1 MVSSIFKL
9 SNANN
14 DKDFYRL
21 FFILLC
27 FINLAFHFLYL
38 SYAPQSYDPS
48 LIRVGSSLLCL
59 VTIAI
64 SFFDQKKVY
73 YTSAYITLLTF
84 LGINNCY
91 FLGTNNYIGEY
102 FLGSL
107 VSLLLLSF
115 FCRRSYEFFA
125 LAILNFAAF
134 GCGLFFNT
142 IAVQLSLMAISL
154 VMFTG
159 LAGTLFL
166 FRRSYI
172 LRSIKINV
180 DVKERSTALA
190 ETRAALQQTVSQ
202 LQSLNTANT
211 ALVFEYDAD
220 KTCVGEWYQT
230 DDILL
235 NQPETLVGTNINQ
248 LQIPVLANYVKHVQ
262 KTHQQVTFEFY
273 SLFGNEQWYKAVVNP
288 VFDDD
293 RRFTQRV
300 TVTITDITE
309 LKVTAAALKEN
320 ELILYNE
327 QVVAKLGSWWT
338 DASYKDIFW
347 SNNLFSILEVSD
359 IPPDKT
365 KLSYYVSLI
374 HPDDRDQAQQY
385 FSSLASHPLTE
396 FEHRL
401 ITPKGN
407 IKYIKV
413 VSGYPVKDDKDRVIK
428 IAGIVQDI
436 TESKQANRIIRISQ
450 AELMEVQAI
459 AKVGGWRWDIKV
471 NDLEWSDEIYRI
483 YDLDKEEV
491 KNENHFKLLLAFVHP
506 DDKAMVSSL
515 FKDHT
520 RLTRLFL
527 EYRIITGKGNLKYI
541 SIIIGKTLKKD
552 GAIRKII
559 GTIQDLTERKK
570 IEIDFERVENKYKNV
585 LETIN
590 LAAVTL
596 NQQGDVVFCNKH
608 LADIVGYDKAEVLGL
623 NWIDTFVPDNL
634 KAQFKAWLDGG
645 TFYNQHTSPIICKN
659 GKQRVINWKNTVTHD
674 EFGNIAETTSIGEDI
689 TDIKKAREALIIA
702 KENAEKSSRFKSE
715 FLSIMSHEIRTP
727 MNAVIGTTNLLLQ
740 DDPAPRQ
747 LEYLHTLQ
755 FSSNNLLELIND
767 ILDYNKIEAGKLEL
781 YKLHFNIQK
790 LAQNILQSFATK
802 AQDNGSTLE
811 LSFDKNIPAN
821 LIGDQLRLGQ
831 ILNNLLSNA
840 VKFTTDGTVFLRLE
854 SQQERQDKISIKFT
868 IADTG
873 IGIAP
878 ENLDK
883 IFDPFTQEY
892 SSTASDYGG
901 TGLGLAITKRLVE
914 LHGSTINLSSKPGE
928 GTEFSFIITFEKAE
942 ISEPAEIH
950 ADTAAVA
957 EPQKPDTASI
967 KGMHILLVD
976 DNKMNLLIA
985 SKFLK
990 NWNARVQQ
998 ASDGKMAVEM
1008 AMATNFDL
1016 ILMDLQMPIMDGFEA
1031 SALIKQTQ
1039 PELPIIALSAD
1050 AMPETSA
1057 KAARYGMDDY
1067 LTKPFV
1073 PEVLFDKLS
1082 RYYNGMKVEQ

>member
-1 MVSSIFKL
+1 MALSIFKL
-9 SNANN
+9 SNANT

-38 SYAPQSYDPS
+38 DYAPQSFDPAMY
-48 LIRVGSSLLCL
+48 RVGSSLLCIITAL
-59 VTIAI
+59 I

-73 YTSAYITLLTF
+73 YASAYVTLIVF
-84 LGINNCY
+84 LAINNCY
-91 FLGTNNYIGEY
+91 LLGANNFIGEY
-102 FLGSL
+102 YLGSL
-107 VSLLLLSF
+107 VSLLVLSF
-115 FCRRSYEFFA
+115 FCRSSYEI
-125 LAILNFAAF
+125 LTLSLLNFAAF
-134 GCGLFFNT
+134 GCGLFFST
-142 IAVQLSLMAISL
+142 IIVQLNLMGIGL
-154 VMFTG
+154 ILFTG
-159 LAGTLFL
+159 LAATLFL

-172 LRSIKINV
+172 LRAIKVNIDIRERNAELRQTSTELEQIKI
-180 DVKERSTALA
+180 KLRGLSA
-190 ETRAALQQTVSQ
+190 
-202 LQSLNTANT
+202 ANT
-211 ALVFEYDAD
+211 ALVFEYDAH
-220 KTCVGEWYQT
+220 KNCVGEWYQT

-235 NQPETLVGTNINQ
+235 NQPETLIGTNINN
-248 LQIPVLANYVKHVQ
+248 LQVPVLTNYFKHVQ
-262 KTHQQVTFEFY
+262 KTQKQASFEFY

-288 VFDDD
+288 VFDED
-293 RRFTQRV
+293 RHFTQHV

-309 LKVTAAALKEN
+309 LKATAAALKEN

-338 DASYKDIFW
+338 DSTYNDIFW

-365 KLSYYVSLI
+365 KLSYYISLI
-374 HPDDRDQAQQY
+374 HDDDRPIAQQY
-385 FSSLASHPLTE
+385 FSSLASNPLTE

-401 ITPKGN
+401 ITPKGSL
-407 IKYIKV
+407 KYIKV
-413 VSGYPVKDDKDRVIK
+413 VSGYPVKDDKGKIIK
-428 IAGIVQDI
+428 VAGIVQDI
-436 TESKQANRIIRISQ
+436 TESKMANRTIRTSQ

-459 AKVGGWRWDIKV
+459 AKVGGWKWDVKV

-483 YDLDKEEV
+483 YDLEKEEV

-515 FKDHT
+515 FRDHSK
-520 RLTRLFL
+520 LNRLFL
-527 EYRIITGKGNLKYI
+527 EYRIITGKGNLKYL

-559 GTIQDLTERKK
+559 GTIQDLTERRK
-570 IEIDFERVENKYKNV
+570 IEIDFERAENKYKNV

-596 NQQGDVVFCNKH
+596 NKQGEIIFCNKH
-608 LADIVGYDKAEVLGL
+608 LADIVGYDKGELLGV
-623 NWIDTFVPDNL
+623 NWIDTFVPENL
-634 KAQFKAWLDGG
+634 KQQFRAWLDSNS
-645 TFYNQHTSPIICKN
+645 FYTQHTSPIICKN

-689 TDIKKAREALIIA
+689 TDIKKAREALILA

-740 DDPAPRQ
+740 DNPAPRQ
-747 LEYLHTLQ
+747 LEYLHTLK

-781 YKLHFNIQK
+781 YKLQFNIQK
-790 LAQNILQSFATK
+790 LAQNILQAFATK
-802 AQDNGSTLE
+802 AEDNGSKLE
-811 LSFDKNIPAN
+811 LAFDKNIPAN

-840 VKFTTDGTVFLRLE
+840 VKFTTNGTVYLRLE
-854 SQQERQDKISIKFT
+854 SQEIKQGSISIKF
-868 IADTG
+868 IVADTG

-878 ENLDK
+878 ENIDK

-892 SSTASDYGG
+892 SSTAADYGG
-901 TGLGLAITKRLVE
+901 TGLGLAITRRLVE
-914 LHGSTINLSSKPGE
+914 LHGSTIHLSSKPGE
-928 GTEFSFIITFEKAE
+928 GTEFSFTITFEKAE
-942 ISEPAEIH
+942 IDEPAEVVP
-950 ADTAAVA
+950 AAAAPA
-957 EPQKPDTASI
+957 EQQKPEGANI
-967 KGMHILLVD
+967 NGMKILLVD

-985 SKFLK
+985 NKFLK

-998 ASDGKMAVEM
+998 ATDGKMAVEV
-1008 AMATNFDL
+1008 AMAHNFDL
-1016 ILMDLQMPIMDGFEA
+1016 ILMDLQMPVMDGFEA
-1031 SALIKQTQ
+1031 AALIKQTQ
-1039 PELPIIALSAD
+1039 PDIPIIALSAD

-1073 PEVLFDKLS
+1073 PEVLFEKLL
-1082 RYYNGMKVEQ
+1082 RYYQRAKVEQ

>member
-1 MVSSIFKL
+1 MAFGIFKL
-9 SNANN
+9 SNANH

-38 SYAPQSYDPS
+38 NYAPQSYDPA

-59 VTIAI
+59 ITIVI
-64 SFFDQKKVY
+64 SFVDHKKLY
-73 YTSAYITLLTF
+73 HASAYLTLLVF
-84 LGINNCY
+84 LGVNNCY
-91 FLGTNNYIGEY
+91 FLGVNNYIGEY

-125 LAILNFAAF
+125 LAILAFTAF
-134 GCGLFFNT
+134 GCGLFFTT
-142 IAVQLSLMAISL
+142 IAVQLNIMAITL
-154 VMFTG
+154 AMFTG

-172 LRSIKINV
+172 LRSIKINI
-180 DVKERSTALA
+180 DVKERSETLA
-190 ETRAALQQTVSQ
+190 QTTDALQQAITK
-202 LQSLNTANT
+202 LQGLSAANT

-220 KTCVGEWYQT
+220 KTCVDEWYQT
-230 DDILL
+230 CDILL

-248 LQIPVLANYVKHVQ
+248 LQIPVLTNYFKHVQ
-262 KTHQQVTFEFY
+262 KTHQQASFEFY
-273 SLFGNEQWYKAVVNP
+273 GLFGNEQWYKAVVSP
-288 VFDDD
+288 VFDGN

-309 LKVTAAALKEN
+309 LKATAAALKEN

-327 QVVAKLGSWWT
+327 QVVARLGSWWT
-338 DASYKDIFW
+338 DASYNDIFW

-374 HPDDRDQAQQY
+374 HPDDREHAQQY

-413 VSGYPVKDDKDRVIK
+413 VSGYPVKDDKGKVVK
-428 IAGIVQDI
+428 IAGIVQDV
-436 TESKQANRIIRISQ
+436 TESKMANRAIRVSQ

-483 YDLDKEEV
+483 YDLEKEEV

-515 FKDHT
+515 FKDYT
-520 RLTRLFL
+520 RLNRLVL

-552 GAIRKII
+552 GLVRKII

-570 IEIDFERVENKYKNV
+570 IEIDFERAENKYKNV

-596 NQQGDVVFCNKH
+596 NNQGNVVFCNKH
-608 LADIVGYDKAEVLGL
+608 LADIVGYDKAEVIGL
-623 NWIDTFVPDNL
+623 NWINTFVPDNL

-645 TFYNQHTSPIICKN
+645 TFYSQHTSPIICKN
-659 GKQRVINWKNTVTHD
+659 GKQRIISWKNTVTHD

-689 TDIKKAREALIIA
+689 TDIKKAREALIMA

-781 YKLHFNIQK
+781 YKLQFNIHK
-790 LAQNILQSFATK
+790 LAQNILQSFAAK
-802 AQDNGSTLE
+802 ADENGSKLE
-811 LSFDKNIPAN
+811 LSFDKNIPVN

-840 VKFTTDGTVFLRLE
+840 VKFTTNGTVFLRLE
-854 SQQERQDKISIKFT
+854 AQQQKQDKISIKFT
-868 IADTG
+868 VADTG

-914 LHGSTINLSSKPGE
+914 LHGSTINLNSKPGE
-928 GTEFSFIITFEKAE
+928 GTQFSFTITFEKAE
-942 ISEPAEIH
+942 ISEPETH
-950 ADTAAVA
+950 VSHDAVA
-957 EPQKPDTASI
+957 IPQQKPDAASI
-967 KGMHILLVD
+967 KGMRILLVD

-985 SKFLK
+985 NKFLK

-1008 AMATNFDL
+1008 AMANNFDL
-1016 ILMDLQMPIMDGFEA
+1016 ILMDLQMPVMDGFEA
-1031 SALIKQTQ
+1031 ATLIKQTQ

-1057 KAARYGMDDY
+1057 KAARHGMDDY

-1073 PEVLFDKLS
+1073 PEVLFEKLA
-1082 RYYNGMKVEQ
+1082 RYYNGMQVEQ

>member
-1 MVSSIFKL
+1 MALSIFKL

-21 FFILLC
+21 FFIILC
-27 FINLAFHFLYL
+27 FINLAFHFLFLY
-38 SYAPQSYDPS
+38 YAPQSFDPS
-48 LIRVGSSLLCL
+48 IVRVGSSLVCL
-59 VTIAI
+59 ITVVV
-64 SFFDQKKVY
+64 SFIDQRRFY
-73 YTSAYITLLTF
+73 YFFAYLSILSF
-84 LGINNCY
+84 LAVNNCY
-91 FLGTNNYIGEY
+91 FLGENNYIGEY

-107 VSLLLLSF
+107 VSVLLLSF
-115 FCRRSYEFFA
+115 FCRRSYEFIGLVLF
-125 LAILNFAAF
+125 NAACLGF
-134 GCGLFFNT
+134 GLFFT
-142 IAVQLSLMAISL
+142 SVAIPEMPLMAISFVL
-154 VMFTG
+154 FNG

-172 LRSIKINV
+172 LRSIKVHN
-180 DVKERSTALA
+180 DVKERSATLN
-190 ETRAALQQTVSQ
+190 EITDVLKQTSTK
-202 LQSLNTANT
+202 LQSLTSANT

-220 KTCVGEWYQT
+220 KICISEWYNPN
-230 DDILL
+230 DILL
-235 NQPETLVGTNINQ
+235 NQPETMLGTSLAD
-248 LQIPVLANYVKHVQ
+248 LQVPALANHFKAAQ
-262 KTHQQVTFEFY
+262 KSYKPASFEFQG
-273 SLFGNEQWYKAVVNP
+273 LFGNELWYMAVVTP
-288 VFDDD
+288 VLDEE
-293 RRFTQRV
+293 RRFTGRT
-300 TVTITDITE
+300 TVTITDIT
-309 LKVTAAALKEN
+309 LLKETVGSLREK
-320 ELILYNE
+320 ELVLYNE
-327 QVVAKLGSWWT
+327 QIVAKLGSWWT
-338 DASYKDIFW
+338 DTSYNDIFW

-365 KLSYYVSLI
+365 KLSYYISLI
-374 HPDDRDQAQQY
+374 HPEDRDQAQQY
-385 FSSLASHPLTE
+385 FASLASNPLIE

-407 IKYIKV
+407 LKYVKV
-413 VSGYPVKDDKDRVIK
+413 VSGYPVKNDKGKVIK
-428 IAGIVQDI
+428 VAGIVQDI
-436 TESKQANRIIRISQ
+436 TENKVANRTIRSSQ

-459 AKVGGWRWDIKV
+459 AKVGGWKWDVKI
-471 NDLEWSDEIYRI
+471 NELEWSDEIYRI
-483 YDLDKEEV
+483 YDLEKEEV

-506 DDKAMVSSL
+506 DDKAMVQSL

-520 RLTRLFL
+520 KLTRLFL

-552 GAIRKII
+552 GVIRKII
-559 GTIQDLTERKK
+559 GTVQDLTERRK
-570 IEIDFERVENKYKNV
+570 IEIDFERAENKYKNV

-596 NQQGDVVFCNKH
+596 NKQGNIIFCNKH
-608 LADIVGYDKAEVLGL
+608 LADIVGYDKGELIGM

-634 KAQFKAWLDGG
+634 KAQFNAWLESNS
-645 TFYNQHTSPIICKN
+645 FYTQHTSPINCKN
-659 GKQRVINWKNTVTHD
+659 GKQRIINWKNTVTHD

-727 MNAVIGTTNLLLQ
+727 MNAVIGTTNLLLA
-740 DDPAPRQ
+740 DNPAERQ
-747 LEYLHTLQ
+747 LEYLHTLR

-781 YKLHFNIQK
+781 FKQPFNIQK
-790 LAQNILQSFATK
+790 LATNLLQSFTTK
-802 AQDNGSTLE
+802 AEDNNSKLE
-811 LSFDKNIPAN
+811 LVFDKNIPVN

-840 VKFTTDGTVFLRLE
+840 VKFTTNGTVYLKLE
-854 SQQERQDKISIKFT
+854 SQQIKADKISIKFT

-914 LHGSTINLSSKPGE
+914 LHHSSINLASKPGE
-928 GTEFSFIITFEKAE
+928 GTEFSFTIMFEKTGVDETPTETTDAPEAKAE
-942 ISEPAEIH
+942 S
-950 ADTAAVA
+950 DN
-957 EPQKPDTASI
+957 I
-967 KGMHILLVD
+967 KGMSILLVD

-985 SKFLK
+985 NKFLK
-990 NWNARVQQ
+990 NWQARVQQ
-998 ASDGKMAVEM
+998 ASDGRMAVEL
-1008 AMATNFDL
+1008 AMTNNYDL

-1031 SALIKQTQ
+1031 AALIKQTQ
-1039 PELPIIALSAD
+1039 PDLPIIALSAD
-1050 AMPETSA
+1050 AMPETRT
-1057 KAARYGMDDY
+1057 KAAKHGMDDY

-1073 PEVLFDKLS
+1073 PEVLFEKIAK
-1082 RYYNGMKVEQ
+1082 YYKVRV

>member
-1 MVSSIFKL
+1 MALSIFKL

-21 FFILLC
+21 FFIILC

-38 SYAPQSYDPS
+38 DYAPQSFDPPI
-48 LIRVGSSLLCL
+48 IRIGSSLLCL
-59 VTIAI
+59 ITVVI

-73 YTSAYITLLTF
+73 YASAYVTLLTF

-91 FLGTNNYIGEY
+91 FLGVNNYIGEY

-107 VSLLLLSF
+107 VSLMLLTF

-125 LAILNFAAF
+125 LAIINFTAF
-134 GCGLFFNT
+134 GCGLFFST
-142 IAVQLSLMAISL
+142 VVVQLGLMGIAL
-154 VMFTG
+154 FLFTG

-172 LRSIKINV
+172 MRSIKINL
-180 DVKERSTALA
+180 DVRERGTALT
-190 ETRAALQQTVSQ
+190 ETSAALQLVTAK
-202 LQSLNTANT
+202 LQSLSAANT
-211 ALVFEYDAD
+211 ALVFEYDAN
-220 KTCVGEWYQT
+220 KTCIGEWYQN

-235 NQPETLVGTNINQ
+235 NQPETIVGTNIND
-248 LQIPVLANYVKHVQ
+248 LQIPVLTNYFKHVQ
-262 KTHQQVTFEFY
+262 KTHKQATFEFY

-288 VFDDD
+288 VFDDE
-293 RRFTQRV
+293 RHFTHRV
-300 TVTITDITE
+300 TVTIADITE
-309 LKVTAAALKEN
+309 LKATAAALKEN
-320 ELILYNE
+320 ELVLYNE

-338 DASYKDIFW
+338 DSSYNDIFW

-385 FSSLASHPLTE
+385 FSSLASNPLTE

-413 VSGYPVKDDKDRVIK
+413 VSGYPVKDDKGKVIK
-428 IAGIVQDI
+428 VAGIVQDI
-436 TESKQANRIIRISQ
+436 TESKMANRTIRISQ

-459 AKVGGWRWDIKV
+459 AKVGGWRWDVKV
-471 NDLEWSDEIYRI
+471 NDLEWSDEIYHI
-483 YDLDKEEV
+483 YDLEKDEV

-520 RLTRLFL
+520 KLNRLFL

-552 GAIRKII
+552 GVIRKII
-559 GTIQDLTERKK
+559 GTIQDLTERRK
-570 IEIDFERVENKYKNV
+570 IEIDFERAENKYKNV

-596 NQQGDVVFCNKH
+596 NKQGDIIFCNKH
-608 LADIVGYDKAEVLGL
+608 LADIVGYDKGELIGL

-634 KAQFKAWLDGG
+634 TGQFRAWLESNS
-645 TFYNQHTSPIICKN
+645 FYTQHTSPIICKN

-781 YKLHFNIQK
+781 YKLQFNIQK

-802 AQDNGSTLE
+802 AEDNGSKLE
-811 LSFDKNIPAN
+811 LSFDKNIPSN

-840 VKFTTDGTVFLRLE
+840 VKFTTNGTVFLRLE
-854 SQQERQDKISIKFT
+854 SQQVKQDKISIKFS

-914 LHGSTINLSSKPGE
+914 LHGSTIHLSSKPGE
-928 GTEFSFIITFEKAE
+928 GTEFSFTITFEKAE
-942 ISEPAEIH
+942 VSEPSETSTPA
-950 ADTAAVA
+950 TTSAAQ
-957 EPQKPDTASI
+957 QKNEEMSI
-967 KGMHILLVD
+967 KGMNILLVD

-990 NWNARVQQ
+990 NWNVKVAQ

-1008 AMATNFDL
+1008 AMAHNFDL

-1031 SALIKQTQ
+1031 AALIKQTQ
-1039 PELPIIALSAD
+1039 PEIPIIALSAD

-1073 PEVLFDKLS
+1073 PEVLFEKLA
-1082 RYYNGMKVEQ
+1082 RFYGKVKMEQ